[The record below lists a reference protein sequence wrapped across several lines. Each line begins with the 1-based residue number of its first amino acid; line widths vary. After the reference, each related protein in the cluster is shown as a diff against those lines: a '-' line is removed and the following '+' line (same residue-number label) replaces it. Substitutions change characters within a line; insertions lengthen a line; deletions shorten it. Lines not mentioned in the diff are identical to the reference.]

1 MKKIMLG
8 LFLSFLAVPGIW
20 IAADG
25 LTGRAET
32 YSDAEQ
38 RMLETFPVSVTMD
51 NLDQVGG
58 QVEKYI
64 NDHAP
69 FRDEQVALN
78 AKLDYQ
84 LFDSTDTPTV
94 TLGKNGWLFYAG
106 QNSTDDF
113 RGLGS
118 RSEEWH
124 QTAANLLNGIDA
136 SLEAQGIE
144 FVVLFAPNKE
154 RIYKEYMPDYITMVN
169 ERNRLDVLV
178 DYLRTAT
185 NIPIVYP
192 KECFEDKSYQWYYK
206 TDTHW
211 NNAGGF
217 LAGQELIQTLGGE
230 TWDISQV
237 TVSYTPRG
245 TGDLVR
251 LAHLPSGEFDETEAM
266 VDGYLPET
274 VLHMTEDTSYYPSLK
289 FYTSENAPDPRHIVI
304 YRDSFA
310 DAINATM
317 ARYFA
322 RVDTYWW
329 NSGAE
334 SLMGQ
339 EKPDV
344 VIYEILERYID
355 ERMIDDLNKLSQV
368 WQ

>member
-8 LFLSFLAVPGIW
+8 LFLLFLGVPGIW
-20 IAADG
+20 ITAEG

-38 RMLETFPVSVTMD
+38 RLLETFPTAVTID
-51 NLDQVGG
+51 NLDKVGG
-58 QVEKYI
+58 QVETYI

-69 FRDEQVALN
+69 FRDEQVAFN
-78 AKLDYQ
+78 AKLDYH
-84 LFDSTDTPTV
+84 LFHSTDTPTV

-106 QNSTDDF
+106 QNSTEDF
-113 RGLGS
+113 RGLGG

-124 QTAANLLNGIDA
+124 QTVAGLLNGIDA

-144 FVVLFAPNKE
+144 FVVLLAPNKE
-154 RIYKEYMPDYITMVN
+154 RIYSEYMPEYITMVN
-169 ERNRLDVLV
+169 ERNRLDILA

-185 NIPIVYP
+185 KIPIVYP
-192 KECFEDKSYQWYYK
+192 KECFEDKSYQWNYK
-206 TDTHW
+206 AETHW

-217 LAGQELIQTLGGE
+217 LAGQELIRTLGGE
-230 TWDISQV
+230 NWDISQIEI
-237 TVSYTPRG
+237 SYTPRG

-251 LAHLPSGEFDETEAM
+251 LAHLPSEEFDETEA
-266 VDGYLPET
+266 VVKGYLPEM
-274 VLHMTEDTSYYPSLK
+274 VLHMEENKDYYPSLK
-289 FYTSENAPDPRHIVI
+289 FYTSENAPDPRHVVI
-304 YRDSFA
+304 YRDSFT
-310 DAINATM
+310 DAITATL

-334 SLMGQ
+334 ELMAQ

-344 VIYEILERYID
+344 VVYEILERYID
-355 ERMIDDLNKLSQV
+355 ERMIEDLNKLSQV

>member
-1 MKKIMLG
+1 MKKLMLG
-8 LFLSFLAVPGIW
+8 LFLSFLIVPGIW
-20 IAADG
+20 IAAEG

-38 RMLETFPVSVTMD
+38 RMLATFPASVTMD
-51 NLDQVGG
+51 NLDQIGG
-58 QVEKYI
+58 QIETYI

-136 SLEAQGIE
+136 SLEAQGI
-144 FVVLFAPNKE
+144 
-154 RIYKEYMPDYITMVN
+154 
-169 ERNRLDVLV
+169 
-178 DYLRTAT
+178 DYLRTST

-217 LAGQELIQTLGGE
+217 LAGQELIQTLGGDP
-230 TWDISQV
+230 WDISQV
-237 TVSYTPRG
+237 TVGYTPRG

-266 VDGYLPET
+266 VEGYLPET

-310 DAINATM
+310 DAITATM

-334 SLMGQ
+334 NRMGQ

-344 VIYEILERYID
+344 VVYEILERYID